1 MKVRALFFPLAS
13 LVLTGLPALL
23 PGQEAAPSS
32 KVNPTHLKEEMRMP
46 WSRSNERFIR
56 RWLVLG
62 DIPSDALPTSLKEGA
77 PLPVLKGF
85 ETDWLIEHGGE
96 ASIKPV
102 EKMTHKYSKGPA
114 LPWRAVTAWGDET
127 GLSDGVGLN
136 RDLIAYAFTTVV
148 RPEAGKALLCLGSDG
163 SIRVWFNGSLLL
175 DRRTN
180 RPHTFDEEQIEVEMK
195 SGENTLLIK
204 SEQNVGPWTISAR
217 VLESGSIPPK
227 IQEISPSLRDSA
239 SESLV
244 VKTDA
249 SGTFAD
255 RGKVTVQVIGA
266 GGKYYAEKTE
276 RRGEILRFD
285 PSGWPDGAYEV
296 RCITPRLNGLLYAT
310 HLPWYRGDAMVAA
323 RALIAAGSQAE
334 TGTLIGAATKMLADL
349 VVDRLGGDIT
359 KVAGNPWWAIHSPL
373 MEFEEMQLEANGAP
387 AMVRPYGF
395 VRLAYADDLDGSTQF
410 CRAYLPGGYDPAKK
424 WPLVV
429 RLHGYN
435 PDNPEYVRWWSVDA
449 RHLMADV
456 EYAGHQGIIYM
467 EPHGRGN
474 NRYLGLGDQDV
485 THVIQQAKMTF
496 NIDPD
501 RVYLMG
507 ESMGGWGT
515 WNVATRHPDLFAAIA
530 PIYGGA
536 DYHSQMP
543 EEALSKLTPLD
554 QFFQEK
560 DSSWAMAESLL
571 NLPILVHH
579 GDVDQSVKVE
589 YSRYGVRLLE
599 RWGYNVRYIELPGYG
614 HEELNIFGNVV
625 NWLLQYRRDANPNR
639 VRLRSA
645 ELQNAQAYWVKVEQ
659 AASPRDFMV
668 VDAEITGLNA
678 IRFDTQ
684 NVLAVV
690 LSPVSSMIDPS
701 QPIKVRW
708 NGKPIDATLEKG
720 RLRLQDVNYL
730 AGSQV
735 KSSKV
740 AGPISDIFNT
750 PFAIV
755 IGTSSTDPA
764 MNEICRRKAEAVVAF
779 WKQWQHQSP
788 RVYKD
793 SELSDE
799 EASRYSLLL
808 IGGPNEN
815 LAFKQLGGKIPLEI
829 FPDRIKV
836 GPRSFE
842 AADARIQMIYPNP
855 LNRQRYLLTVAATSA
870 DGMVF
875 WTPNHVQNAEFDFLI
890 QDGHLPAGN
899 QLASPVDFSVVSGWF
914 DPNWNLQD
922 TLLYSGNAEARAKGI
937 WLRAPRPDR
946 LIPTQVLDSYVGNYE
961 IMPGFIVKIVR
972 KDNLLIAQAGSQP
985 PMELAPA
992 SETEFVILEGPVQIV
1007 FVKDANGKTASLKGW
1022 QNGREFTA
1030 KKVD

>member
-1 MKVRALFFPLAS
+1 MKVRAFIFSLAT
-13 LVLTGLPALL
+13 LVWTGLPAHLL
-23 PGQEAAPSS
+23 GQEAAPQP
-32 KVNPTHLKEEMRMP
+32 KITPTHLKEEMRMP

-62 DIPSDALPTSLKEGA
+62 DIPLDAIPTGLKEGA
-77 PLPVLKGF
+77 PSAVLKGF
-85 ETDWLIEHGGE
+85 ETDCLIEHGGE
-96 ASIKPV
+96 ASIKPE
-102 EKMTHKYSKGPA
+102 EKMSHKYSKGPA
-114 LPWRAVTAWGDET
+114 LQWRAVTAWGDET
-127 GLSDGVGLN
+127 GLSDGVGVK
-136 RDLIAYAFTTVV
+136 RDLSAYAFSTVV
-148 RPEAGKALLCLGSDG
+148 RPEAGKALLSLGSDE
-163 SIRVWFNGSLLL
+163 SIRVWFNGSLVL

-195 SGENTLLIK
+195 AGDNTLLIK
-204 SEQNVGPWTISAR
+204 SEQRVGPWTISAR
-217 VLESGSIPPK
+217 VLESGSIPPT
-227 IQEISPSLRDSA
+227 IQEISPSLRDST
-239 SESLV
+239 SESLI

-249 SGTFAD
+249 NEVFAD
-255 RGKVTVQVIGA
+255 RAKVNVQVVGA
-266 GGKYYAEKTE
+266 GGKYYAEKTG
-276 RRGEILRFD
+276 RRGETLRFD

-310 HLPWYRGDAMVAA
+310 HLPWYKGNAIVAA
-323 RALIAAGSQAE
+323 RVLIAAGSQAE
-334 TGTLIGAATKMLADL
+334 TGRLKGAATKMLSDL
-349 VVDRLGGDIT
+349 VLDRLGGDLA
-359 KVAGNPWWAIHSPL
+359 KVAGNPWWEIHSPL
-373 MEFEEMQLEANGAP
+373 MEFEEMQMEAKGAS
-387 AMVRPYGF
+387 AIVRPYGF
-395 VRLAYADDLDGSTQF
+395 VRLAYTDDIDGSTQF
-410 CRAYLPGGYDPAKK
+410 CRAYLPGGYDPAQK

-435 PDNPEYVRWWSVDA
+435 PDNPEYVRWWSVDD
-449 RHLMADV
+449 RHLMADA

-485 THVIQQAKMTF
+485 TQVIQQAKRTL

-536 DYHSQMP
+536 DYHSQLP
-543 EEALSKLTPLD
+543 EEALAKLTPLD
-554 QFFQEK
+554 RFFQEK
-560 DSSWAMAESLL
+560 QSSWAMAESLL

-579 GDVDQSVKVE
+579 GDVDQSVNVE

-599 RWGYNVRYIELPGYG
+599 RWGYNVWYIELPGYG

-625 NWLLQYRRDANPNR
+625 NWLLQYRRDANPTR
-639 VRLRSA
+639 VRLRST

-659 AASPRDFMV
+659 AASPREFMV
-668 VDAEITGLNA
+668 VDAEIMGLNT
-678 IRFDTQ
+678 IRVDSQ
-684 NVLAVV
+684 NVLALA
-690 LSPVSSMIDPS
+690 LSPVSRLIDPS
-701 QPIKVRW
+701 KALKIKW
-708 NGKPIDATLEKG
+708 NGQPFEGSLEKG
-720 RLRLQDVNYL
+720 QFKLQSSSYT
-730 AGSQV
+730 AGSLA
-735 KSSKV
+735 KNSKA

-764 MNEICRRKAEAVVAF
+764 MNEICRRKAEAVVTF
-779 WKQWQHQSP
+779 WKQWQHQAP
-788 RVYKD
+788 RVFKD
-793 SELSDE
+793 SELSNDD
-799 EASRYSLLL
+799 ASRYSLLL

-815 LAFKQLGGKIPLEI
+815 SAFKKLGGKIPLEI
-829 FPDRIKV
+829 SPDRIKI
-836 GPRSFE
+836 GSRSFE
-842 AADARIQMIYPNP
+842 AADARVQIIYPNP
-855 LNRQRYLLTVAATSA
+855 LNRQRYVLTVAATSA

-875 WTPNHVQNAEFDFLI
+875 WTPNNAQNAEFDFLI

-922 TLLYSGNAEARAKGI
+922 GLLYPGNAETRAKGI
-937 WLRAPRPDR
+937 WLRAPKPDR
-946 LIPTQVLDSYVGNYE
+946 LIPAQVLDSYVGNYE
-961 IMPGFIVKIVR
+961 IVPGFIVKIVR
-972 KDNLLIAQAGSQP
+972 KNNLLIVQAGPQP

-1007 FVKDANGKTASLKGW
+1007 FVKDAAGKTISFKGW
-1022 QNGREFTA
+1022 QNGQEFTA